1 MRCTCFV
8 LQKMEGKFEVVCRL
22 IIIIIKSC
30 IIKLKQN
37 VFECNIYVLKFIG
50 KFFLL
55 ILIIIEKLI
64 KVEN

>member
-1 MRCTCFV
+1 
-8 LQKMEGKFEVVCRL
+8 MEGKFEVVCRL